1 MLFFSGFRLGLRGRL
16 EAPTLHLRISPH
28 IDGAHRAV
36 CIHSPRRTFLR
47 TGSRPPVPRQR
58 PRLRPADPPIHN
70 AEKVGFILFTFLVHG
85 LVIINDN
92 VKGIAAAGL
101 YGNKLLVG
109 VLVIEQITGYK
120 VSLLGKPSPG
130 VIVGSGAGVSIVGSP

>member
-1 MLFFSGFRLGLRGRL
+1 MLFFSGSGSGSGELGLRL
-16 EAPTLHLRISPH
+16 CTYAFPH

-47 TGSRPPVPRQR
+47 AGAD
-58 PRLRPADPPIHN
+58 RLFHASGFSGGQQIPLVHN
-70 AEKVGFILFTFLVHG
+70 AEKVGFILLALLIHG

-101 YGNKLLVG
+101 DGNKLLVG

-120 VSLLGKPSPG
+120 VSLPRKSPRP
-130 VIVGSGAGVSIVGSP
+130 A